1 MTLLTAERQVRE
13 HEVILSGVTRGWDS
27 SDTRNAIVIRELAP
41 HNIWTRGIPENPP
54 MVSSWVH
61 LETKPGKW
69 AKKWLD
75 VRGGQVFLSKNE
87 KGKDEVH
94 VSTLFSDVYTLRTSH
109 KAPQPYIFALKRRK
123 LPSFEVG

>member
-1 MTLLTAERQVRE
+1 MLTISERQVRE

-27 SDTRNAIVIRELAP
+27 SEPRNAIVLREVPP
-41 HNIWTRGIPENPP
+41 HNIWTRNIPETPP

-69 AKKWLD
+69 TKTWLD

-87 KGKDEVH
+87 KGKEEVH
-94 VSTLFSDVYTLRTSH
+94 VSTLFSDVYTLRRAH
-109 KAPQPYIFALKRRK
+109 NAPQSYTFVLKRRE
-123 LPSFEVG
+123 F